1 MRKLIVKAIR
11 IQLVHAVIQRKAKN
25 QSIKLTFNSEK
36 NKIKNSRKS
45 KSKLTKFKRDLN
57 LWLNKIQCYSMQRYK
72 VMKKP
77 LKT

>member
-45 KSKLTKFKRDLN
+45 KEKTSFWGGKAEFVGELGPAE
-57 LWLNKIQCYSMQRYK
+57 CAE
-72 VMKKP
+72 P
-77 LKT
+77 L

>member
-57 LWLNKIQCYSMQRYK
+57 LWLNKI
-72 VMKKP
+72 
-77 LKT
+77 